1 MGNVIQTTS
10 TAATTGMSSIV
21 MKKEMLVYTGFTVD
35 ALNTLFTFPLFVTGG
50 IPWAL
55 DVLIPKTKKQTT
67 GSKETANER
76 RHLKDKQVDGN
87 GDVDVGTEAEDDD
100 EEERKAMIEEEVERP
115 SVQALWD
122 IFMVC
127 YEGYTGFTVST
138 LVCIYQ
144 HPETVPVFAY
154 SLCALY
160 MYKFKYLWQKTYQT
174 LKDVPDSDY
183 QKVEAKTKLAS
194 VAWFFLPCYGGFCA
208 LDIWGRLRK

>member
-1 MGNVIQTTS
+1 MGNVLPIT
-10 TAATTGMSSIV
+10 TAAATTTGMSSIV
-21 MKKEMLVYTGFTVD
+21 RSKEMLVYTGFTVD

-50 IPWAL
+50 LPWVL
-55 DVLIPKTKKQTT
+55 DVLIPKTKKKTAVNET
-67 GSKETANER
+67 SNEKEDV
-76 RHLKDKQVDGN
+76 KDKKLNGNNDDGR
-87 GDVDVGTEAEDDD
+87 EAEDDD
-100 EEERKAMIEEEVERP
+100 EEEEERKAMIEEEVERP

-122 IFMVC
+122 VFMVC
-127 YEGYTGFTVST
+127 YEGYTGFTAST

-194 VAWFFLPCYGGFCA
+194 VAWFFLPCYGGFCV
-208 LDIWGRLRK
+208 LDIWGRLKK